1 MAAIG
6 MVIAQIVVVAQTLVL
21 GRLLG
26 PHEVG
31 VFTAGTVLM
40 GVMFLFA
47 QGTLYQALIQRE
59 HDIEDAANT
68 VLIVTCVT
76 GLLLAVAALVASP
89 LIGALFHDSRVGLI
103 AAASSGINLLHSL
116 VNVPDAL
123 MQRTFQ
129 FKRRLIIAPCGRA
142 DVRLGLDRVRC
153 IRVRR
158 VGDGHRHVRV
168 DHHMGAAELVDGEM
182 APVSGAFF
190 VPHLAR
196 AGGVLVADAP
206 RWDRRTFA

>member
-6 MVIAQIVVVAQTLVL
+6 LVIVQIVTVAQILVL

-31 VFTAGTVLM
+31 IFTAGSVMM
-40 GVMFLFA
+40 GVIALFA
-47 QGTLYQALIQRE
+47 QGSLYHALIQRE
-59 HDIEDAANT
+59 RDIEDAANT

-76 GLLLAVAALVASP
+76 GLLLGAAVLVASP

-103 AAASSGINLLHSL
+103 AAANSGIMLLHSFL
-116 VNVPDAL
+116 SVPEAL

-129 FKRRLIIAPCGRA
+129 FKRGGHHRPCGRA

-196 AGGVLVADAP
+196 DGGVLVAAAH

>member
-6 MVIAQIVVVAQTLVL
+6 LVIVQIVAVAQTLVL

-31 VFTAGTVLM
+31 VFAAGSVMM
-40 GVMFLFA
+40 GFMAVFA

-68 VLIVTCVT
+68 VLIVTFVT
-76 GLLLAVAALVASP
+76 GLLLAVAVA
-89 LIGALFHDSRVGLI
+89 GGLAADRRAVPRFAGGSDCGGELGDN
-103 AAASSGINLLHSL
+103 AAAF
-116 VNVPDAL
+116 VFQRPRRADAAHIPV
-123 MQRTFQ
+123 QTAGHHR
-129 FKRRLIIAPCGRA
+129 PCGRA

-196 AGGVLVADAP
+196 AGGVLVAAAH